1 VPQVDI
7 ANPASTPFASATRP
21 QGYHHHCRLKW
32 NEMASRTSTP
42 RSRSRSQSSTGS
54 SGSSDTAML
63 DAPPKSPSRPV
74 RLRNPSTSN
83 PSTAS
88 QAPSS
93 DPSFSLLLSLPRELR
108 ERIYAFTLTTPYPF
122 WWPNQAPLKHTVGVN
137 LLRTNKQVYE
147 ESVSI
152 LYSANKFLFT
162 HPSDCNIFRVIAS
175 PASHYITC
183 VYFRIREK
191 DLRLWTS
198 YLGSKTS
205 ERSLKSDLPNLKQLW
220 VFMRCGNMGTPAIMN
235 QLVGNGQLGVLG
247 GLPPAVALNVQAV
260 QNALGQQVAA
270 LQQQVQYMTPTE
282 AGEASEPPQENAG
295 QPPSPPIPHPAM
307 PFAQFQQHGVLQF
320 HNQHH
325 PQPLPPPPPPIFLH
339 APSANVPNFFGIQP
353 PVQAPPPHAPL
364 AFLRF
369 DRELGVE
376 SLCLS
381 LAETR
386 RKDTEVKIVCIMRI
400 PKREVDRFCRMYPEE
415 LERDRHGDARTRFR
429 RLHGAEVSLEISG
442 YELPATTAVT
452 TG

>member
-1 VPQVDI
+1 
-7 ANPASTPFASATRP
+7 
-21 QGYHHHCRLKW
+21 
-32 NEMASRTSTP
+32 MASRTSTP
-42 RSRSRSQSSTGS
+42 QSRSRSQSTSS

-63 DAPPKSPSRPV
+63 DAPPRSPSRPV
-74 RLRNPSTSN
+74 RLRNPSMSN
-83 PSTAS
+83 PSAAS
-88 QAPSS
+88 QTPSL

-122 WWPNQAPLKHTVGVN
+122 WWPNQAPLKHTVGVS

-162 HPSDCNIFRVIAS
+162 HPSDCNIFRVVAS
-175 PASHYITC
+175 PASHHITC

-205 ERSLKSDLPNLKQLW
+205 ERSLKFDLPNLKQLW
-220 VFMRCGNMGTPAIMN
+220 VFMRCGNMGTPAMLG
-235 QLVGNGQLGVLG
+235 QLVANGQLGALA

-260 QNALGQQVAA
+260 QNALVQQIAA
-270 LQQQVQYMTPTE
+270 LQQQVQNMTPTDASE
-282 AGEASEPPQENAG
+282 AGEAQQENAG
-295 QPPSPPIPHPAM
+295 RPQPSTIPHPAM
-307 PFAQFQQHGVLQF
+307 PFAQFQQHGALLP
-320 HNQHH
+320 QHQYLLGQH
-325 PQPLPPPPPPIFLH
+325 PHPPPPPP
-339 APSANVPNFFGIQP
+339 P
-353 PVQAPPPHAPL
+353 PHHHGAPPANAQPHILSAS
-364 AFLRF
+364 FLRF

-381 LAETR
+381 LQETR

-429 RLHGAEVSLEISG
+429 KLYGAEVSLEISG
-442 YELPATTAVT
+442 YEIPVT
-452 TG
+452 TTTTTTTTTVAGVPP